1 MPTFVYRNGQNVN
14 KDTGEPML
22 TAAQRCGPIQ
32 TPMVQAFTS
41 YDCPITGKEITDP
54 GMHKANL
61 KKHNC
66 VEAKE
71 VSNGLNGEIKNHNF
85 ARKRGLTVSDK
96 YMDTPSLAKGTA
108 K

>member
-1 MPTFVYRNGQNVN
+1 MTTFVWNGSEMVD
-14 KDTGEPML
+14 KASGEPML
-22 TAAQRCGPIQ
+22 SDTQRDAPLQIPQIMGFG
-32 TPMVQAFTS
+32 A
-41 YDCPITGKEITDP
+41 YDCPITGKRIDTLQQHNE
-54 GMHKANL
+54 NL

>member
-1 MPTFVYRNGQNVN
+1 MATFVYRNGQNVN

-22 TAAQRCGPIQ
+22 TAEQRAAPLQ
-32 TPMVQAFTS
+32 TPMVQEFKAYS
-41 YDCPITGKEITDP
+41 CPITGKDITDP

-71 VSNGLNGEIKNHNF
+71 VSNGLNGEIKNHAF
-85 ARKRGLTVSDK
+85 AKKRGLTVSDK
-96 YMDTPSLAKGTA
+96 YMDTPSLAKGIA